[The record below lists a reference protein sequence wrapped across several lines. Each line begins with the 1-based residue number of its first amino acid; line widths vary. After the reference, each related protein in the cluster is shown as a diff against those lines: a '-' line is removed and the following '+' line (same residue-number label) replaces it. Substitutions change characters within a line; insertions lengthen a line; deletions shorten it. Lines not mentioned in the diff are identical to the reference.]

1 MNVSNKGIY
10 SLRPQKCLTSVNLT
24 IKNYYSIHV
33 RKGNK
38 NTSAFAL
45 KYVFACLSLKI
56 IYCFVFDFME

>member
-10 SLRPQKCLTSVNLT
+10 SLRPQKYLTSVNLT
-24 IKNYYSIHV
+24 IKNYYSL

-45 KYVFACLSLKI
+45 KCIFTYLSFKF
-56 IYCFVFDFME
+56 IYCLVFEFVE